1 MPTQKTEKT
10 YISLMDAS
18 KLCDYS
24 QEYLSLRA
32 RRGKLKS
39 LKQGRNWVTTK
50 EWLDE
55 YIKKTEIY
63 KVELA
68 KNNRDKEIFFKIKT
82 APFSLNNKILKKP
95 ESILASKEK
104 IAEVKE
110 EYVPIINFR
119 ESAGESSDSIPPT
132 NLPIENIRFS
142 RLNRNESF
150 LALLKIGFSLGL
162 AFGILIGALIFNKLY
177 FGNMLDSGKTVL
189 GGLFENAAYTG
200 NTFKDYFSWL
210 GGKLGRENFYGMA
223 NGLEAVL
230 KYLFKF

>member
-55 YIKKTEIY
+55 YIKKTEKY
-63 KVELA
+63 KEELV
-68 KNNRDKEIFFKIKT
+68 KKNRDKEIFFKIKT

-95 ESILASKEK
+95 VSILAAKEK
-104 IAEVKE
+104 FIEVE
-110 EYVPIINFR
+110 EKYSPIINFK
-119 ESAGESSDSIPPT
+119 ESSYKSNDSNPPA
-132 NLPIENIRFS
+132 NLPIENIRFA
-142 RLNRNESF
+142 RLNRHESF
-150 LALLKIGFSLGL
+150 LSLLKIGFSLGL
-162 AFGILIGALIFNKLY
+162 VFGILIGALIFNKLY
-177 FGNMLDSGKTVL
+177 FGSMLDSGKTVL
-189 GGLFENAAYTG
+189 GGFFESAAYAG

-210 GGKLGRENFYGMA
+210 GDRMGRGNFYGMA
-223 NGLEAVL
+223 NGLEAVS
-230 KYLFKF
+230 KYVFKF